1 LFLFIC
7 LLIEGGWL
15 MTIALEERIKGTRGA
30 RKKRPTW
37 QFPIGGIKIIVFCTG
52 CSLPY
57 FHKEKTGNHVFL
69 NSYWLFP
76 FWANFSSILI
86 GYFLFGPIFL
96 L

>member
-1 LFLFIC
+1 LDALNQKFTFFEEERKNKEKPSNSGFRGELMEFNHSLAGFLFSRF
-7 LLIEGGWL
+7 L
-15 MTIALEERIKGTRGA
+15 
-30 RKKRPTW
+30 
-37 QFPIGGIKIIVFCTG
+37 TG

-76 FWANFSSILI
+76 FWAYFSSILI